1 MTAIARRSNRARI
14 TVANLA
20 AANDLDGVQDDT
32 KDLDVSGAQRVIL
45 VSMIGTAGT
54 AGVDVVQ
61 ISHDG
66 GSNWAADDTLQAVSA
81 DDSTGDIVADAELEA
96 AGVEPVTFAAAVFKS
111 GPHNGPTL
119 MRVARD
125 TDGFGGTD
133 WVTGAPSVD
142 AIVIR

>member
-1 MTAIARRSNRARI
+1 MTAIARRSIRAGI
-14 TVANLA
+14 TFANLA
-20 AANDLDGVQDDT
+20 AADDLDGVQDSS
-32 KDLDVSGAQRVIL
+32 KDLDVTGAQRVIIA
-45 VSMIGTAGT
+45 SMIGTPGT

-61 ISHDG
+61 VSHDG
-66 GSNWAADDTLQAVSA
+66 GSTWAADTTLQLANA
-81 DDSTGDIVADAELEA
+81 DDHTGDIVASAALEA
-96 AGVEPVTFAAAVFKS
+96 AGVEPVTNATAHWKS

-125 TDGFGGTD
+125 TSGFGGTD

>member
-1 MTAIARRSNRARI
+1 MTAIARRSIRASI
-14 TVANLA
+14 SVENLA
-20 AANDLDGVQDDT
+20 AANDLDGVQDAT
-32 KDLDVSGAQRVIL
+32 KTIDVTGAQRVIL
-45 VSMIGTAGT
+45 VCVAGTLGT

-61 ISHDG
+61 ISKDG
-66 GSNWAADDTLQAVSA
+66 GTNWAADTTLQAIGA
-81 DDSTGDIVADAELEA
+81 DEHTGDIVADAALEA
-96 AGVEPVTFAAAVFKS
+96 AGVDPVTFAAAAFKS